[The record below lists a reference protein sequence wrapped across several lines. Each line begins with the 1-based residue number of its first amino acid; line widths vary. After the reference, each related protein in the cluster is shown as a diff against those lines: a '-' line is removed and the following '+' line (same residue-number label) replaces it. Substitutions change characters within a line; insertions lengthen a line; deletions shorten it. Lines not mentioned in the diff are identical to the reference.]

1 MDDIEDIRGKK
12 NRNGPWYQL
21 VKAADVPLRKL
32 AQTRHT
38 FAVNAIRSNAY
49 TLQEIASILG
59 HTSLEMLFSHY
70 GKYLGNSHL
79 RVNRSIDI
87 FGGLGDILGD
97 FGKNENFEKV
107 S

>member
-1 MDDIEDIRGKK
+1 
-12 NRNGPWYQL
+12 
-21 VKAADVPLRKL
+21 
-32 AQTRHT
+32 
-38 FAVNAIRSNAY
+38 
-49 TLQEIASILG
+49 
-59 HTSLEMLFSHY
+59 MLFSHY

-97 FGKNENFEKV
+97 FGKNEDFEKV